1 MASIRKR
8 NGRWQTQVRV
18 KGSPPLT
25 RSFLSKADA
34 QSWGRKAEAEAD
46 RRGLP
51 SGLKLLDS
59 LTVGN
64 ILLRYLAEVTP
75 SKRGAVREGMAV
87 RALLRHSLAKVPLS
101 AITVAQVAHHRDLRL
116 QTVKP
121 SSINRELAIYRHAFE
136 VARKV
141 WDVPLSENPFA
152 LVQKPQV
159 SDSRS
164 RRLEIGEW
172 EVLREA
178 CRRSRNPYIFPMV
191 ELCLETAMRRGEV
204 LALRWCD
211 INVSKRTLHIP
222 IAKNGHARTIPVTLR
237 CLEILNKRRSEAC
250 NDDARV
256 FPTTEDALKMAWR
269 RVMLRCSLPDFRWHD
284 CRHEAISRFFEMGLS
299 VAEVASI
306 SGHRDFKLL
315 FRYTHL
321 RPEDIA
327 LKMSRVGR

>member
-34 QSWGRKAEAEAD
+34 QSWGRKTEGEAD

-51 SGLKLLDS
+51 SGLKVLDS
-59 LTVGN
+59 LTVGD
-64 ILLRYLAEVTP
+64 ILLRYLDEVTP

-141 WDVPLSENPFA
+141 WDVPLRENPFA

-164 RRLEIGEW
+164 RRLERGEW
-172 EVLREA
+172 KILKEA
-178 CRRSRNPYIFPMV
+178 CLRSRNPYIYPMV
-191 ELCLETAMRRGEV
+191 EFCLETAMRRGEV

-211 INVSKRTLHIP
+211 VNVSKRTLHIP
-222 IAKNGHARTIPVTLR
+222 RAKNGHARTIPVTLR
-237 CLEILNKRRSEAC
+237 ALEIINEQRSGLI
-250 NDDARV
+250 NSDARI

-299 VAEVASI
+299 TAEVAVI
-306 SGHRDFKLL
+306 SGHKDFKLL

-327 LKMSRVGR
+327 EKISKIV

>member
-1 MASIRKR
+1 M
-8 NGRWQTQVRV
+8 
-18 KGSPPLT
+18 
-25 RSFLSKADA
+25 
-34 QSWGRKAEAEAD
+34 
-46 RRGLP
+46 P
-51 SGLKLLDS
+51 SGLKVLDS
-59 LTVGN
+59 LTVGD
-64 ILLRYLAEVTP
+64 ILLRYLAEVTQ
-75 SKRGAVREGMAV
+75 SKKGAVREGMAV

-101 AITVAQVAHHRDLRL
+101 AVTVAQVAHHRDLRL
-116 QTVKP
+116 QTIKP

-141 WDVPLSENPFA
+141 WNVPLPENPFA
-152 LVQKPQV
+152 MVQKPQV

-172 EVLREA
+172 KILREA
-178 CRRSRNPYIFPMV
+178 CCRSRNPYILPMV

-204 LALRWCD
+204 LALRWRD
-211 INVSKRTLHIP
+211 INVIKRTLHIP

-237 CLEILNKRRSEAC
+237 ALEILNERRFGAC
-250 NDDARV
+250 NDARV

-284 CRHEAISRFFEMGLS
+284 LRHEAISRFFELGLS
-299 VAEVASI
+299 IAEVAVI

-321 RPEDIA
+321 RPEDISSKLA
-327 LKMSRVGR
+327 KFNDISP